1 MEEKTKKEK
10 FGFKPKTSL
19 AALLS
24 LFFLISCTP
33 IKYKGLISWEDYYAK
48 TRNGPYVL
56 ELNTNKGSLVYFGVF
71 HSIDAKDPQFLEIEE
86 KWENFRPT
94 VAYCEGSIW
103 PLEKSKREAISK
115 HGEQGLLRY
124 LAARD
129 KVSIRCIEP
138 TREKEALYLFNQF
151 PPEQVKVYYVLRQA
165 VVNRMLQKDSRDLE
179 YVNHILRNLSKLKYY
194 RCYPTNLEE
203 FKSLVAQMFPELKN
217 WQNIPASYFKNYD
230 PENFLSLIHRA
241 VNDYRDQ
248 NMLATLIRE
257 LKSGKRVFAVVGR
270 SHVVRQEPVLRVELT
285 IM

>member
-10 FGFKPKTSL
+10 YSVKAKANL

-24 LFFLISCTP
+24 LFFLFSCTP
-33 IKYKGLISWEDYYAK
+33 HKYTGLISWEDYYAK
-48 TRNGPYVL
+48 TRNGPYIL
-56 ELNTNKGSLVYFGVF
+56 ELDTNKGSLVYFGVF
-71 HSIDAKDPQFLEIEE
+71 HSVDKKDPQFTEIEE

-103 PLEKSKREAISK
+103 PLEKSKTEAIRK
-115 HGEQGLLRY
+115 HGEQGLLRF

-138 TREKEALYLFNQF
+138 SREKEAMYLFKYF

-165 VVNRMLQKDSRDLE
+165 VVNRMLQKDSRDLS
-179 YVNHILRNLSKLKYY
+179 YVNHILQSFSKLEYY
-194 RCYPTNLEE
+194 RCYPSNLEE
-203 FKSLVAQMFPELKN
+203 FTNLVAQLFPKLKN
-217 WQNIPASYFKNYD
+217 WQNIPGSYFKNYD
-230 PENFLSLIHRA
+230 PENFLSRIHRA
-241 VNDYRDQ
+241 INDYRDQ

-257 LKSGKRVFAVVGR
+257 LKSGKRIFAVVGR
-270 SHVVRQEPVLRVELT
+270 SHVVRQEPVLRDELT